1 MDQNPYINA
10 SLPATR
16 EGVCDPAVEVESRLA
31 TLADI
36 LAGRPP
42 NGDES
47 LAYDLLATVA
57 WLERVR
63 PEILQS
69 LDPDDLAGQARR
81 RIEAEG
87 KVLAELALGVP
98 NPDAWIEE
106 AETLLAFYE
115 EEWDSAKRAEMACRL
130 IDDLD
135 DAELAVWMA
144 GRLGT
149 HDSELQGDLDRCRA
163 WVVEHPDAFLAAGAY
178 IQAVGQALRPDLR
191 QTDPDLAA
199 TADKVVLILQAL
211 DDMEADLTF
220 RAVAPLDPDSFWL
233 LVERFAAGQPPLATP
248 AEFDNRDLDADSGP
262 GATSYPYRAQEIFSM
277 PVLPLAAE
285 GEEPEWRPAACEW
298 QSPDERFLACLYLYQ
313 PPASEHEDVTVSFL
327 DREGRPAQPLAGLPT
342 RLGDCSSRVEARGQ
356 NVVARFTWGALSRM
370 TGDLRLFVGANDEE
384 WKAVTDAT

>member
-87 KVLAELALGVP
+87 EVLAERALGVP
-98 NPDAWIEE
+98 NPVAWIDE
-106 AETLLAFYE
+106 AETLRASYE
-115 EEWDSAKRAEMACRL
+115 EEWDSAERATLACRL

-144 GRLGT
+144 GRLGA
-149 HDSELQGDLDRCRA
+149 HDPELHDGLDRCRT
-163 WVVEHPDAFLAAGAY
+163 WLVEHPDAFLAAGVY
-178 IQAVGQALRPDLR
+178 IQAVGQALRPELR
-191 QTDPDLAA
+191 QADPKLAA

-211 DDMEADLTF
+211 DDMEAELTF
-220 RAVAPLDPDSFWL
+220 RDVEPIDPGALWL
-233 LVERFAAGQPPLATP
+233 LIERFAAGQPLQAMAT
-248 AEFDNRDLDADSGP
+248 EDDDHDLDADSGP
-262 GATSYPYRAQEIFSM
+262 NAPSYPYRAQEIFSM

-285 GEEPEWRPAACEW
+285 GGEPEWRPAACEW

-313 PPASEHEDVTVSFL
+313 PPASEHEDVSVSFL

-356 NVVARFTWGALSRM
+356 NVVAGFTWRALSRM
-370 TGDLRLFVGANDEE
+370 TGELRLFVGTNDEE
-384 WKAVTDAT
+384 WKAVTDDT